1 MRGAQAIIWAVCLA
15 CVQPVV
21 CPRIPSSRSVRNR
34 PRPAQGTPTDRTE
47 CFSDYMTLRIP
58 RARVEGL
65 RQWLARTL
73 HPLGTWR
80 SPGGQGHLLAQCGY
94 LLHPGPEGHFIFQA
108 LYSACFVQ
116 KENANYR
123 LEIRIFRKGVKRLEQ
138 SDRYIMK
145 CPVVPPR
152 PGQQSVLCR
161 PSFIQV
167 SRPLPLRTH
176 SGQAPWLLSL
186 RGEMVVSLED
196 ASLMGLHV
204 DLNVTTITVQIPRRD
219 LLQRQEVQNVS
230 MELLPL
236 WLVGGHYAYSLEAAC
251 PLVSPQPDSEVF
263 VHIPKRRLGLIR
275 RGPLVERGLSLSFL
289 GVHQSDPVAVIESKD
304 FLVVSLPAAALLRAQ
319 PCQESQG
326 APGVQASYRVDLSL
340 GFSESLTPVLWTVE
354 NFFQCMGSGA
364 VLPASTATPRIIART
379 AFPSLETLPEGMPS
393 AATTQRQPRRL
404 TPASPG
410 LRSRPPSA
418 PPLFFK
424 ENPSLP
430 RPQLPG
436 PPSSRPAAGPP
447 GGSRASTAAGLS
459 RTTQDQRGPWAPL
472 GESGLL
478 GNQSPWPP
486 ATLSSEPTAAAR
498 AKPLHPV
505 SQDPTALTAHLPPE
519 ASSPQLPW
527 GLDRSKVFPSVTFM
541 EGSGT
546 RRLEQDPAQL
556 PGSLG
561 ALSTAQPS
569 QGVPDRASGDVQPSR
584 WSLWT
589 GLAKEASVSPQETTF
604 ITESEGPPQM
614 EHGPPQDRTW
624 GPLGQSPPHPRQ
636 ERLPTAGG
644 GQAGTRGHP
653 GVSEPR
659 IAFPESPVASTS
671 EKPPV
676 PSIGELDRASK
687 VQSAPGVWWKQGAA
701 HTASPSPWPISSPW
715 APTQTVLPH
724 LTAPGSPSSA
734 GQGGSPPPQ
743 GPVEH
748 RPAGG
753 PGSLRPPG
761 L

>member
-21 CPRIPSSRSVRNR
+21 CPRIPSSRSVRDR
-34 PRPAQGTPTDRTE
+34 PRPAQGTPTDRAE

-289 GVHQSDPVAVIESKD
+289 RVHQSDPVAVIESKD

-364 VLPASTATPRIIART
+364 EFPASTVTPRIIASN
-379 AFPSLETLPEGMPS
+379 ASPSLETLPEGTSS
-393 AATTQRQPRRL
+393 AATTQRQPTGL
-404 TPASPG
+404 T
-410 LRSRPPSA
+410 R
-418 PPLFFK
+418 
-424 ENPSLP
+424 
-430 RPQLPG
+430 G
-436 PPSSRPAAGPP
+436 PPSSLPAAGPP
-447 GGSRASTAAGLS
+447 GGSHASTAAGLS
-459 RTTQDQRGPWAPL
+459 RTTQDQCGPRDPL

-505 SQDPTALTAHLPPE
+505 SQDPPALTAYLPPE
-519 ASSPQLPW
+519 VSSPQLPW
-527 GLDRSKVFPSVTFM
+527 GLDGSKVLPSVTFM
-541 EGSGT
+541 EGSRT

-561 ALSTAQPS
+561 ALSTVQPS
-569 QGVPDRASGDVQPSR
+569 QDMPDQASGDVQPSR
-584 WSLWT
+584 WPLWT
-589 GLAKEASVSPQETTF
+589 GLAKEASVSPQETAF
-604 ITESEGPPQM
+604 ITEAEGPPQM

-644 GQAGTRGHP
+644 GQAGTRSHP
-653 GVSEPR
+653 GVSEPPGQPAAPR

-671 EKPPV
+671 EKLLVSSHVSETLTFDNSAKHWQEHCCFGREDESGGRWPPRTTQLEED
-676 PSIGELDRASK
+676 SHLDSTHCLPRA
-687 VQSAPGVWWKQGAA
+687 QSCSADHGQQGAA
-701 HTASPSPWPISSPW
+701 
-715 APTQTVLPH
+715 
-724 LTAPGSPSSA
+724 
-734 GQGGSPPPQ
+734 
-743 GPVEH
+743 
-748 RPAGG
+748 
-753 PGSLRPPG
+753 
-761 L
+761 